1 METIHIQSFVS
12 APPKAVWG
20 ALLGRPDVVLDALPF
35 HAWPDQREE
44 SEPRRLLVRWPFSSG
59 AAAST
64 SVAITLTEASG
75 GTRVDLKHQGWQ
87 EEPGAQDAIAGHFAG
102 WLQALAALGLLVE
115 CGKDP
120 RAASAVL
127 AGKERYFA
135 SAEIAAGADAV
146 FRSLA
151 DAEVRARWSDGT
163 LEGADLTDSIEG
175 RFLHFALPG
184 QAGGRGVPGEL
195 VIILRRTPRGTHC
208 ALAEYG
214 VADKSASARWP
225 RLLEHLTRF
234 LR

>member
-12 APPKAVWG
+12 APPAAVWER
-20 ALLGRPDVVLDALPF
+20 LLGRPDIVLDALPVQT
-35 HAWPDQREE
+35 WPDQREE
-44 SEPRRLLVRWPFSSG
+44 SPPSRLSVRWPFSSG
-59 AAAST
+59 GTAST
-64 SVAITLTEASG
+64 TVVISLAEVSG
-75 GTRVDLKHQGWQ
+75 GTRIDLKHEGWH
-87 EEPGAQDAIAGHFAG
+87 EEPGWQDAIAGHFAG

-115 CGKDP
+115 SGKDP

-135 SAEIAAGADAV
+135 SAEIPASSDAV

-151 DAEVRARWSDGT
+151 DAPVRERWSDGA
-163 LEGADLTDSIEG
+163 LEGAELAESLEG
-175 RFLHFALPG
+175 RFLRFTLPG
-184 QAGGRGVPGEL
+184 EPGPGEL

-214 VADKSASARWP
+214 VTDRSASARWP
-225 RLLEHLTRF
+225 KLLERLTRF

>member
-12 APPKAVWG
+12 APPAAVWEQ
-20 ALLGRPDVVLDALPF
+20 LMGRPDVVLDALPVQ
-35 HAWPDQREE
+35 AWPDQREE
-44 SEPRRLLVRWPFSSG
+44 SAPTRLLVRWPFSSG
-59 AAAST
+59 GTAST
-64 SVAITLTEASG
+64 SVAISLVEVSG
-75 GTRVDLKHQGWQ
+75 GTRVDLKHEGWH
-87 EEPGAQDAIAGHFAG
+87 EEPGWQDAIAGHFAG

-135 SAEIAAGADAV
+135 SAEVPASTDAV

-151 DAEVRARWSDGT
+151 DAAVRARWSDGA
-163 LEGADLTDSIEG
+163 LEGADLTESIEG
-175 RFLHFALPG
+175 RFLRFSLPG
-184 QAGGRGVPGEL
+184 EAGPGEL
-195 VIILRRTPRGTHC
+195 AIILRRTPRGTHC

-214 VADKSASARWP
+214 VTDQSASARWP
-225 RLLEHLTRF
+225 RLLERLARF